1 MLTHALGYGHKEY
14 FLYTELYGTGM
25 LETTLATLDRA
36 IPSQIARPS
45 MHKKRSTRKPENAP
59 KDKIPLDK
67 AWF

>member
-1 MLTHALGYGHKEY
+1 MAIGSISSLQ
-14 FLYTELYGTGM
+14 ELYGVGM

-36 IPSQIARPS
+36 IPSQNAPS
-45 MHKKRSTRKPENAP
+45 SMREKCSPRKPENAP